1 MYLMSHGSFFF
12 GWVLNSFNTKYLSCS
27 HRQTNIGVLGALIL
41 TILAGCNL
49 TVPQEEVVMWVFK
62 NRAEYSA
69 IFLLTYPSTWMW
81 WKIQILKRDYF
92 HRGDFRASIV
102 SDPPFRLQVLDVL
115 RLEFPDFPFKYNIS
129 TVLPAV
135 LFWGYPSA
143 WFLHIIS
150 FLDVIMN
157 YT

>member
-12 GWVLNSFNTKYLSCS
+12 GWVLNSFNTKCLSCS

-69 IFLLTYPSTWMW
+69 IFLLSLHGCNEKSKY
-81 WKIQILKRDYF
+81 WKETTFTGETSERLLWVTPLSGYKCWTFCDWNSQISHSNTTSRRYSLQYYFEDIQGHDSY
-92 HRGDFRASIV
+92 
-102 SDPPFRLQVLDVL
+102 
-115 RLEFPDFPFKYNIS
+115 IS
-129 TVLPAV
+129 
-135 LFWGYPSA
+135 YH
-143 WFLHIIS
+143 FLMS
-150 FLDVIMN
+150 
-157 YT
+157 